1 MIGVLR
7 EWLTSIV
14 VVTLLLT
21 VVQTLVPE
29 GSLRRVAVFTGGLIL
44 LVTLLRPALGAD
56 LKRLRLDMSGYEQV
70 LREAREELA
79 SAGNMELTKCI
90 EERTAAYISDK
101 AKALGLEVSVRVKSA
116 ADGSGLPEEAEITGA
131 YSRELADFMTR
142 ELGIPA
148 ERQVWHERE
157 D

>member
-1 MIGVLR
+1 MIGALR
-7 EWLTSIV
+7 EWLTSSV

-21 VVQTLVPE
+21 VAQTLVPE
-29 GSLRRVAVFTGGLIL
+29 GSLRRVAFFTGGLIL
-44 LVTLLRPALGAD
+44 LVTLLRPALGMD
-56 LKRLRLDMSGYEQV
+56 LKRLRLDMSGYEQA
-70 LREAREELA
+70 LREAQEELSSA
-79 SAGNMELTKCI
+79 SNMELAECI

-101 AKALGLEVSVRVKSA
+101 ARALGLEVSVRVKAA
-116 ADGSGLPEEAEITGA
+116 ADGSGLPEKAEITGV

-157 D
+157 N